1 MADLLLYYSEK
12 CNKINAIYCVF
23 VRLLSWQVILMK
35 KNKRLGVLIEEFT
48 ANPSVLFD
56 SKHFCDKFD
65 IAKSSLSEDI
75 KLIDEIFRENG
86 SGRIE
91 SIPGVGGGIRYI
103 PDISDERIEE
113 LQEEMCRLLSDPSR
127 ILGGGFLYTSDIL
140 YDGKLM
146 NDAAR
151 FFAGRY
157 SGLNADYVVTVETKG
172 IPLAAQTARL
182 LNIPLVVIR
191 REAMYSEGS
200 TVSINYFSGSSDRIQ
215 KMSLAKR
222 AVKPGSKAIVIDDF
236 MRGGGS
242 AKGIIEVLSEFDVE
256 TLAIG
261 VAIAA
266 IKPEK
271 KKITDYTAIVIL
283 EDIDEDER
291 IIKLKA
297 NKDILNEEGF

>member
-1 MADLLLYYSEK
+1 
-12 CNKINAIYCVF
+12 
-23 VRLLSWQVILMK
+23 MK

-48 ANPSVLFD
+48 ANPSMLFD

-75 KLIDEIFRENG
+75 KLIDEIFKDNG

-103 PDISDERIEE
+103 PDISPERIRE
-113 LQEEMCRLLSDPSR
+113 LQDEMCRLLSDPSR

-146 NDAAR
+146 NDTAR

-157 SGLNADYVVTVETKG
+157 SKLNADYVVTVETKG

-256 TLAIG
+256 TVAVG
-261 VAIAA
+261 VAIVSA
-266 IKPEK
+266 KPEK
-271 KKITDYTAIVIL
+271 KKIGEYTSIVL
-283 EDIDEDER
+283 LDGIDEEGK
-291 IIKLKA
+291 IINVRA
-297 NKDILNEEGF
+297 NEDILNEVDF